1 MLADFMAASAA
12 KDCSL
17 LVSIAPTQSAG
28 VQAVGWQGETL
39 RDSSGEDWAV
49 AVHVIDLGPKPLSKI
64 AFWAEQDR
72 KLADD
77 ARSMRAYL
85 RGR

>member
-1 MLADFMAASAA
+1 MCPLLRRRALA
-12 KDCSL
+12 CSL
-17 LVSIAPTQSAG
+17 RG
-28 VQAVGWQGETL
+28 GEGRTL

-49 AVHVIDLGPKPLSKI
+49 AVHVVNLGSKPLSKI

-77 ARSMRAYL
+77 ARLMLAYL
-85 RGR
+85 RDR